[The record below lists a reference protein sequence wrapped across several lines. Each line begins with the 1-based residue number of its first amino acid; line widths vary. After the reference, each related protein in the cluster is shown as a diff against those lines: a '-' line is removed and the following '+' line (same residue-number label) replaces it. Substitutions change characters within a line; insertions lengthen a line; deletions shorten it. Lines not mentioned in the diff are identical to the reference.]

1 METSVYPKIIHLYP
15 STTAERPDAHAVLTV
30 KEGPNNLYLTLR
42 LPAVILDRIWSIL
55 SLLIFL

>member
-42 LPAVILDRIWSIL
+42 LPAVILDRI
-55 SLLIFL
+55 